1 MAYPYKRE
9 RIEAELRRWL
19 ASGQYA
25 PGDRFPS
32 DQELARL
39 FKVTHVTV
47 RGALK
52 PLVAEGAL
60 IRHIGQGT
68 VVSEPGKTIA
78 ARLGTAVAVAIP
90 ENTHSFFAEM
100 LKGIESSLF
109 PLRRP
114 LLLAH
119 TWELGEREEAAVQS
133 WLAEGVRQM
142 VLVPTVVRPE
152 FYRDLTAAGVRVV
165 LADRSVPDVDLPTVS
180 SRDDVGAKN
189 VTRLLLDLGHRRIV
203 HLAGPEQVS
212 TARDRVVGFRQA
224 MAAAGV
230 SDTATIVPAGFFMDE
245 SYQAMKRYL
254 ATNAAPDA
262 VMACNDPAAVGAVR
276 AIEEAGLA
284 VPRDVSVVGY
294 GDTDLARNF
303 NLTSVRQFPERIG
316 AEAIR
321 LLTMPDVLRKT
332 HSLQIDPEITLRGS
346 TAARGS

>member
-1 MAYPYKRE
+1 MAYPFKRE
-9 RIEAELRRWL
+9 RIEAELRSWL
-19 ASGQYA
+19 AAGKYA

-52 PLVAEGAL
+52 PLVAEGLL

-68 VVSEPGKTIA
+68 VVSAPERPNV
-78 ARLGTAVAVAIP
+78 ARMGTAVAVAIP

-133 WLAEGVRQM
+133 WLDEGVRQM
-142 VLVPTVVRPE
+142 VLVPTVTRPQ
-152 FYRDLTAAGVRVV
+152 FYQDLVSAGVRIV
-165 LADRSVPDVDLPTVS
+165 LADRSVPGVDLPTVS
-180 SRDDVGAKN
+180 SRDDVGARN

-212 TARDRVVGFRQA
+212 TARDRIAGFRQA
-224 MAAAGV
+224 MTAAGDAASAEV
-230 SDTATIVPAGFFMDE
+230 VRGGFFMNE
-245 SYQAMKRYL
+245 AYEAMKRHL
-254 ATNAAPDA
+254 ASNPPPDA
-262 VMACNDPAAVGAVR
+262 VLGCNDPAAVGAVR
-276 AIEEAGLA
+276 AIEEAGLV

-321 LLTMPDVLRKT
+321 LLMMPD
-332 HSLQIDPEITLRGS
+332 SLHKSQSMQLEPETTVRGS
-346 TAARGS
+346 TSAR